1 MTCDCNC
8 NCPNLGED
16 CDCDCGCPLQ
26 ANGPYLGDGCAQGYT
41 RICPRRGL
49 FCPDDMIDLCPKDII
64 GHLLKDNDES
74 PTELTG
80 RKETK
85 GWMISKTEKKI
96 KLSGT
101 TFTCIISLSHTY
113 NTVRLPQSE
122 IKCSPSSPKNQ
133 KALQWEFSVKG
144 YTFKINADI
153 NPTKL
158 SSARVIGFPATTT
171 TTTSTTSTTT
181 TSTTTT
187 LFDYNGC
194 TCLPDFV
201 LYFSHQAISYNTGLA
216 NRAGQFFVPW
226 KTAPKKEGG
235 LDRSFAGPYNH
246 SFTIPVKTSS
256 RLLQRT
262 ETRQAGMFLS
272 SCYCVQRE
280 GISITGVIMK

>member
-1 MTCDCNC
+1 M
-8 NCPNLGED
+8 
-16 CDCDCGCPLQ
+16 
-26 ANGPYLGDGCAQGYT
+26 
-41 RICPRRGL
+41 
-49 FCPDDMIDLCPKDII
+49 CPKDII

-85 GWMISKTEKKI
+85 GWVKTFPFLQVCLTLLFQMISKTEKKI

-187 LFDYNGC
+187 LFDYNGNEVC
-194 TCLPDFV
+194 
-201 LYFSHQAISYNTGLA
+201 H
-216 NRAGQFFVPW
+216 
-226 KTAPKKEGG
+226 K
-235 LDRSFAGPYNH
+235 
-246 SFTIPVKTSS
+246 IP
-256 RLLQRT
+256 
-262 ETRQAGMFLS
+262 
-272 SCYCVQRE
+272 
-280 GISITGVIMK
+280 